1 MQALARMRV
10 QVQMMVPE
18 LTILKSEPVLLQ
30 HQPEFVPVLLGARA
44 VEAEFALQ
52 MEPRPS

>member
-30 HQPEFVPVLLGARA
+30 HQPEFVPV
-44 VEAEFALQ
+44 
-52 MEPRPS
+52 